1 MTLTS
6 FQGLAKKLD
15 DIDLPLIGKTIGV
28 GEDAIHA
35 ILDTETR
42 GSGFDAFRRPT
53 LLFEPHVFYR
63 QLKAKGDQHLLLLA
77 VSKGLAYQSWGD
89 QPYPKESYTRLQAAY
104 KLAPNEALMSA
115 SWGLG
120 QLMGFNYALA
130 GYKAVE
136 PMVSDFMLD
145 EEYQLRA
152 MVKFIISAGLD
163 DDLRALD
170 QAKTDSQLLSAAQG
184 FARGYNG
191 AGFAKNGYDKKL
203 VSSIKRWRLIKDTPI
218 PKS

>member
-15 DIDLPLIGKTIGV
+15 DIDLPLIGRTIGV

-53 LLFEPHVFYR
+53 ILFEPHVFYR
-63 QLKAKGDQHLLLLA
+63 MLKARGDQELLLKA
-77 VSKGLAYQSWGD
+77 VHLGLAYAKWGE

-120 QLMGFNYALA
+120 QLMGFNFAMA
-130 GYKAVE
+130 GYKSVE
-136 PMVSDFMLD
+136 SMVSDFMLD

-152 MVKFIISAGLD
+152 MVKFIVAAGLD
-163 DDLRALD
+163 DELRALD
-170 QAKTDSQLLSAAQG
+170 QAKTDAQLLVAAQG

-191 AGFAKNGYDKKL
+191 AGFAKNGYDQKL
-203 VSSIKRWRLIKDTPI
+203 VTSIKRWRKIKDTPI
-218 PKS
+218 G

>member
-15 DIDLPLIGKTIGV
+15 DIDLPLIGRTIGV

-42 GSGFDAFRRPT
+42 GSGFDAFKRPT
-53 LLFEPHVFYR
+53 ALFEPHVFYR
-63 QLKAKGDQHLLLLA
+63 QLKAKGDQQLLLLA
-77 VSKGLAYQSWGD
+77 VSKGLAYQSWGE
-89 QPYPKESYTRLQAAY
+89 QPYPKESYTRIQAAY

-130 GYKAVE
+130 GYKSVE
-136 PMVSDFMLD
+136 SMVSDFMLD

-163 DDLRALD
+163 DELRALD
-170 QAKTDSQLLSAAQG
+170 KAKDNPSLYAAAAA

-191 AGFAKNGYDKKL
+191 AGFAKNGYDDKL
-203 VSSIKRWRLIKDTPI
+203 VASIKRWRLIKDTPVTMC
-218 PKS
+218 

>member
-53 LLFEPHVFYR
+53 MLFEPHVFHR
-63 QLKAKGDQHLLLLA
+63 LLKARGDQQLLLSA
-77 VSKGLAYQSWGD
+77 VHQGLAYPKWGE

-120 QLMGFNYALA
+120 QLMGFNFVMA
-130 GYKAVE
+130 GYKSVE
-136 PMVSDFMLD
+136 SMVSDFMLD

-152 MVKFIISAGLD
+152 MVRFIVSAGLD
-163 DDLRALD
+163 DELRALD
-170 QAKTDSQLLSAAQG
+170 KAQDNPALYAAAAA

-191 AGFAKNGYDKKL
+191 AGFAKNGYDTKL
-203 VSSIKRWRLIKDTPI
+203 VISIKKWRLIKDTPI
-218 PKS
+218 G